1 VTPRDTENSPVA
13 AQTAPAPAPARVRVA
28 DYIATRLAE
37 LGLSHVFLVTGG
49 GAMHLNDAFGR
60 AAGLSVVCCH
70 HEQACAMAAE
80 GYARLGGRPA
90 ILNVT
95 TGPGGINALNGVFGA
110 YTDSIPMVVVSGQ
123 VRRETIASNFSHDL
137 RQLGDQEVDIV
148 RMVGGITKSA
158 VTVQDPTRIRYEIE
172 KAYHLAVT
180 GRPGPT
186 WVDVPIDI
194 QGSYVY
200 PALLP
205 AFDPLAEGAGE
216 PLAVPA
222 ERGRLRGAALAA
234 AARATLERLR
244 KAERPCLLPGTGVR
258 IAGAAELFLRVA
270 ERIGAPIA
278 TAFNAHDL
286 VADDHP
292 LYAGRAGTVG
302 DRAGNFAVQNA
313 DCLLVLGCRLN
324 IRQISYNW
332 GSFARE
338 AYRIMVDID
347 RSELTKP
354 TLSIDLPVHADL
366 VEFLTALEVELD
378 AQGWA
383 PASSE
388 YLAWCRERHAR
399 YPVTLAEYWE
409 KPAPVNP
416 YCFASCLFE
425 QLDDDDI
432 VVTGDGTACVV
443 TFQAARLKQGQRLFS
458 NSGSASMGYDVP
470 AAIGAWHAA
479 PAGARRV
486 VCIAGD
492 GSVMMNLQE
501 LQTIVGE
508 RLPIKLFVLNN
519 DGYHSIRQ
527 TQQNYFPDNV
537 VGCGPESGVTFPDFQ
552 KLGAAFGFPVTHIAA
567 HAGMAEMIKAVL
579 DGPGPH
585 LCEVVLDKAQPF
597 APKLSSRRLEDG
609 RMVTSA
615 LEDLAPFLSREELAG
630 NMLIPPAEE

>member
-1 VTPRDTENSPVA
+1 MAPKDTSTSVA
-13 AQTAPAPAPARVRVA
+13 VADPAPASAPVRVRVA
-28 DYIATRLAE
+28 DYIATRLAQ
-37 LGLSHVFLVTGG
+37 LGLTHVFLVTGG

-80 GYARLGGRPA
+80 GFARLGGRPA

-123 VRRETIASNFSHDL
+123 VRRETIATNFSRDL

-158 VTVQDPTRIRYEIE
+158 ITVQDPTRIRYEIE

-194 QGSYVY
+194 QGTFID
-200 PALLP
+200 PASL
-205 AFDPLAEGAGE
+205 ASFDALAEGAGE

-222 ERGRLRGAALAA
+222 ERGRLRGDALRA
-234 AARATLERLR
+234 AARTLIEHLR
-244 KAERPCLLPGTGVR
+244 QAKRPCVLPGTGIR
-258 IAGAAELFLRVA
+258 IAGAAEHFLKVA

-313 DCLLVLGCRLN
+313 DFLLVLGCRLN

-332 GSFARE
+332 GSFARA
-338 AYRIMVDID
+338 AYRVMVDID
-347 RSELTKP
+347 RAELGKP
-354 TLSIDLPVHADL
+354 TLSIDLPIHAEL
-366 VEFLTALEVELD
+366 VEFLTVLEDELD
-378 AQGWA
+378 RDDWA
-383 PASSE
+383 PAHAD
-388 YLAWCRERHAR
+388 YLDWCRERQTR
-399 YPVTLAEYWE
+399 YPVTLADYWE

-416 YCFASCLFE
+416 YCFASCLFD
-425 QLDDDDI
+425 QLDSNDI

-443 TFQAARLKQGQRLFS
+443 TFQAARLKAGQRLFS

-479 PAGARRV
+479 SGVRRV

-552 KLGAAFGFPVTHIAA
+552 KLGAAFGFPVTRIAA
-567 HAGMAEMIKAVL
+567 HVGMAEAIQAVL
-579 DGPGPH
+579 DAPGPQ
-585 LCEVVLDKAQPF
+585 LCEVMLDKAQPF

-615 LEDLAPFLSREELAG
+615 LEDLAPFLSREEMAQ
-630 NMLIPPAEE
+630 NMLITTAGE